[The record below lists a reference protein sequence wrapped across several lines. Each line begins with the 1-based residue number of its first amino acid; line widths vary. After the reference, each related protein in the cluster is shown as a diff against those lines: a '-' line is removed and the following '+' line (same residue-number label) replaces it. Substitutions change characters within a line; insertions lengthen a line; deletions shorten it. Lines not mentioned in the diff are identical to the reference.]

1 MGLTLSGKGAT
12 SVMAEGR
19 VRMLRPDS
27 RATVER
33 GDIIVTDMTT
43 PDMMDMMDKAAG
55 FVTALGGRTCHAA
68 VVARAMG
75 KACVV
80 GVGDSILG
88 LREGMR
94 VRVDGSSGTIE
105 VLE

>member
-1 MGLTLSGKGAT
+1 MILTGKGAT
-12 SVMAEGR
+12 AERAEGVVKL
-19 VRMLRPDS
+19 VR
-27 RATVER
+27 AEGGQTIER

-68 VVARAMG
+68 VVARAMN

-80 GVGDSILG
+80 GVGDSILS
-88 LREGMR
+88 LRDGMR
-94 VRVDGSSGTIE
+94 VRIDGSAGTVE
-105 VLE
+105 VLS